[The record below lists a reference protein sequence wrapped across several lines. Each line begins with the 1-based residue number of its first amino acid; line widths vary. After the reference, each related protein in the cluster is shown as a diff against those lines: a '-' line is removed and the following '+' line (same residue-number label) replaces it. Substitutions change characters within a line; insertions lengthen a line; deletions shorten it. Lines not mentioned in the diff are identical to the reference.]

1 MYLDG
6 NYSQAADLFQKS
18 LLENDRHPSA
28 TETKVPS
35 HLLQLNVPA
44 TSTRPGVSRFGA
56 SLLENDL
63 SSKLSSDID
72 TLLSILYINLENYD
86 LKAALALV
94 YSFINTACG
103 VSLQELLETSHEQNQ
118 TLIPVDDSEIKISSS
133 SSLKVL
139 QLSVLVKYPLAWV
152 IDNRAMLVVQQ
163 LARFMARYFT
173 NLALTI
179 PTPFHPEASA
189 SLLEE
194 SSTGTVNYRRWFVE
208 EYLSSN

>member
-6 NYSQAADLFQKS
+6 NYSQAADLLQKS
-18 LLENDRHPSA
+18 LLENDRHASA
-28 TETKVPS
+28 TETKAAS

-44 TSTRPGVSRFGA
+44 TSTRPGISRFGA

-63 SSKLSSDID
+63 SSKLSADID

-94 YSFINTACG
+94 YSFINTAYSVC
-103 VSLQELLETSHEQNQ
+103 LQELLETTHEQNQ

-152 IDNRAMLVVQQ
+152 IDNRAMPVIQQ

-179 PTPFHPEASA
+179 PTPFHSEASV

-208 EYLSSN
+208 EYSSSN